1 MSLPFFN
8 VGPFGFSNERKKLQD
23 EICNKLPDQSTGFVR
38 RIKERH
44 VEDAD
49 IHAFDFDE
57 DSPLFKDILIV
68 PAETVDALD
77 VEQVVFFHAPNEAA
91 VLRAVKIL
99 AGLLVHKD
107 VCLRDAHLAHGD
119 HLAILVL
126 FSGAHA
132 HIAVGIAHGGSSVGS
147 WCSPFSNEFENIAIA
162 GMMLHHIIPA
172 IAIIVYSV
180 YLGKYH
186 RKYQLMTLP

>member
-68 PAETVDALD
+68 PAETVKRLNDKHITCFEFPD
-77 VEQVVFFHAPNEAA
+77 EPFPRWPIE
-91 VLRAVKIL
+91 IL
-99 AGLLVHKD
+99 AACHVDENLT
-107 VCLRDAHLAHGD
+107 VCNAR
-119 HLAILVL
+119 
-126 FSGAHA
+126 F
-132 HIAVGIAHGGSSVGS
+132 
-147 WCSPFSNEFENIAIA
+147 
-162 GMMLHHIIPA
+162 M
-172 IAIIVYSV
+172 
-180 YLGKYH
+180 
-186 RKYQLMTLP
+186 